1 MTTMSVETGPGH
13 MRNLSFFMFV
23 QLQLSIL
30 CALVELI
37 NLPVSGHIGQ
47 YLIPKTIERIWQVI

>member
-1 MTTMSVETGPGH
+1 MYEPP
-13 MRNLSFFMFV
+13 FMFV

-30 CALVELI
+30 CAPVEPV

-47 YLIPKTIERIWQVI
+47 YLILNSIGRICQVI